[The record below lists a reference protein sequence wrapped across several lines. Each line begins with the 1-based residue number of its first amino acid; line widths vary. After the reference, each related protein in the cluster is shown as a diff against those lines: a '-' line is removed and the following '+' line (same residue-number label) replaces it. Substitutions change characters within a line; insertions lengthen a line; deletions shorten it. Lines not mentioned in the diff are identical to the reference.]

1 MSCTSGFGH
10 RSGDAVI
17 VLTFDSHELTQG
29 DRRGCAQN
37 SANVSG
43 KVPSKGFLSGIPE
56 TMAKVLSTAFLV
68 FYTTF
73 TVVVSVEHTAASAA
87 SFARDSASSCKSI
100 HCASPRSSFA
110 RIQEEPFVG
119 IRIVTADAPCESGPT
134 APGPDLPNVA
144 ADLRQFTP
152 CRAPPELL

>member
-1 MSCTSGFGH
+1 
-10 RSGDAVI
+10 
-17 VLTFDSHELTQG
+17 LTQG
-29 DRRGCAQN
+29 DGRDRSEN

-43 KVPSKGFLSGIPE
+43 KAPSKGLLPGIPE
-56 TMAKVLSTAFLV
+56 AMAKVLSTAFLV

-119 IRIVTADAPCESGPT
+119 IRIVTAFAAGESGST
-134 APGPDLPNVA
+134 APRVELSDIAEDCRL
-144 ADLRQFTP
+144 FTP